1 MDVDAVTALIEDVA
15 ASTVLPRWRSL
26 AEGEVDEKGPGDL
39 VTVADREAE
48 ALLTRGLTALLPDV
62 PVVGEEA
69 TAADPSLPDLL
80 ATAPAAWLVDPVD
93 GTGNFVAGRRE
104 FAVMVALVR
113 DGESVASWIHR
124 PTEGTTYVAERGA
137 GAFRDG
143 VRLHR
148 APAAP
153 DLGALTGA
161 ALQRHLPD
169 EHRRRVVEQASRFGV
184 LGPGLVCAGVE
195 YALLAE
201 GGQDFVLFWR
211 TMPWDHAPGS
221 LLLREAGG
229 AVVHL
234 DGAPYRVG
242 APRTGLLAAA
252 DAGTAERVLQVLGD
266 AEPARPRRSV
276 GGSPEEER

>member
-1 MDVDAVTALIEDVA
+1 MELDAVTALVEDVA
-15 ASTVLPRWRSL
+15 ASTVLPRWRAL

-48 ALLTRGLTALLPDV
+48 QQLTRGLSALLPGV

-69 TAADPSLPDLL
+69 TAADPALPDLL
-80 ATAPAAWLVDPVD
+80 GTAPAAWVVDPVD
-93 GTGNFVAGRRE
+93 GTGNFVAGRPE

-113 DGESVASWIHR
+113 DGEAVASWIHR

-137 GAFRDG
+137 GAYRDG
-143 VRLHR
+143 VRLQR
-148 APAAP
+148 SPAAA
-153 DLGALTGA
+153 DLAALSGA

-169 EHRRRVVEQASRFGV
+169 EHRRRVTEASSRFGV

-229 AVVHL
+229 TVVHL

-242 APRTGLLAAA
+242 TPRAGLLSAA
-252 DAGTAERVLQVLGD
+252 DPATAERVLAVLG
-266 AEPARPRRSV
+266 EQ
-276 GGSPEEER
+276 

>member
-1 MDVDAVTALIEDVA
+1 MDLDAVTALIEDVA

-26 AEGEVDEKGPGDL
+26 TDGEVDEKGPGDL
-39 VTVADREAE
+39 VTIADREAE
-48 ALLTRGLTALLPDV
+48 ELLTRGLSALLPGV

-80 ATAPAAWLVDPVD
+80 GSAAAAWLVDPVD
-93 GTGNFVAGRRE
+93 GTGNFVAGSPD

-113 DGESVASWIHR
+113 DGEAVASWIHR
-124 PTEGTTYVAERGA
+124 PTEGTTYVAERGS

-148 APAAP
+148 PPAAP
-153 DLGALTGA
+153 ELAGLTGA
-161 ALQRHLPD
+161 ALQRHLPE
-169 EHRRRVVEQASRFGV
+169 EHRSRVADATPRFGH
-184 LGPGLVCAGVE
+184 LGPGIVCAGVE
-195 YALLAE
+195 YALLCE
-201 GGQDFVLFWR
+201 GAQDFVLFWR

-234 DGAPYRVG
+234 DGAAYRVG
-242 APRTGLLAAA
+242 TPRTGLLSAA
-252 DAGTAERVLQVLGD
+252 DPWTAERVLAALG
-266 AEPARPRRSV
+266 AR
-276 GGSPEEER
+276 